1 MGCIIVPIAAKLATC
16 GLQTPMS
23 TDPSR
28 TELTLHDD
36 SRLMAGVVAIVSFAA
51 HRCGL
56 SSGAQEGLA
65 AAAAEACRETFP
77 LVNSNGSKDS
87 VLKVIVSD
95 FPDRV
100 EVSIEHSGESLP
112 SAGLDTFCQAA
123 SSTGSQAGL
132 SGALQ
137 KTSVDRVQYE
147 TRDGVSRMT
156 LIKYCDERHAKA

>member
-1 MGCIIVPIAAKLATC
+1 MGCTIVRIAAKLATC

-23 TDPSR
+23 TDPSK
-28 TELTLHDD
+28 TELTVDD
-36 SRLMAGVVAIVSFAA
+36 DPRLMAGVVAIVSFAA

-77 LVNSNGSKDS
+77 LLNNNGTKESA
-87 VLKVIVSD
+87 LKVIVSD
-95 FPDRV
+95 FSDRI
-100 EVSIEHSGESLP
+100 EVAIEHSGESLP
-112 SAGLDTFCQAA
+112 SAGLDTFCSGAGAA
-123 SSTGSQAGL
+123 GSQAGL

-156 LIKYCDERHAKA
+156 LIKYCDGQRAKA

>member
-1 MGCIIVPIAAKLATC
+1 
-16 GLQTPMS
+16 MS
-23 TDPSR
+23 IDPSR
-28 TELTLHDD
+28 TELTLQDD
-36 SRLMAGVVAIVSFAA
+36 PRLMAGVVAIVSFAA

-77 LVNSNGSKDS
+77 LVNGNGSKDCS
-87 VLKVIVSD
+87 LKVIVSG

-112 SAGLDTFCQAA
+112 SAGLDTFCDAA
-123 SSTGSQAGL
+123 SSAGSQTGL

-137 KTSVDRVQYE
+137 KTNVDRVQYE

-156 LIKYCDERHAKA
+156 LIKYCGERRAKA

>member
-1 MGCIIVPIAAKLATC
+1 MGCSIVPIAAKLATC
-16 GLQTPMS
+16 GLQTPSS

-28 TELTLHDD
+28 TELTLHDA

-112 SAGLDTFCQAA
+112 SAGSDTFFEAP
-123 SSTGSQAGL
+123 TGTVL
-132 SGALQ
+132 
-137 KTSVDRVQYE
+137 
-147 TRDGVSRMT
+147 
-156 LIKYCDERHAKA
+156 

>member
-1 MGCIIVPIAAKLATC
+1 MGI
-16 GLQTPMS
+16 
-23 TDPSR
+23 DPTR

-36 SRLMAGVVAIVSFAA
+36 PRLMAGVVAIVSFAA

-77 LVNSNGSKDS
+77 LLNGNGSKDS
-87 VLKVIVSD
+87 SLKVTVSD
-95 FPDRV
+95 FSDRV

-112 SAGLDTFCQAA
+112 SAGLDTFCDAA
-123 SSTGSQAGL
+123 SSAGSQTGL

-137 KTSVDRVQYE
+137 KTNVDRVQYE

-156 LIKYCDERHAKA
+156 LIKYCDERRAKA

>member
-1 MGCIIVPIAAKLATC
+1 MGI
-16 GLQTPMS
+16 
-23 TDPSR
+23 DPTR

-36 SRLMAGVVAIVSFAA
+36 PRLIAGVVAIVSFAA

-77 LVNSNGSKDS
+77 LLNGNGSKDS
-87 VLKVIVSD
+87 SLKVIVSD
-95 FPDRV
+95 FSDRV

-112 SAGLDTFCQAA
+112 SAGLDTFCDAA
-123 SSTGSQAGL
+123 SSAGSQTGL

-156 LIKYCDERHAKA
+156 LIKYCDERRAKA

>member
-1 MGCIIVPIAAKLATC
+1 MT
-16 GLQTPMS
+16 LQD
-23 TDPSR
+23 DP
-28 TELTLHDD
+28 
-36 SRLMAGVVAIVSFAA
+36 RLIAGVAAIVSFAA

-56 SSGAQEGLA
+56 STGAQEGLA

-77 LVNSNGSKDS
+77 LVNTNGSKDS
-87 VLKVIVSD
+87 ALKVIVAD

-112 SAGLDTFCQAA
+112 SAGLDTFCDGA
-123 SSTGSQAGL
+123 SGAGAQVGL

-156 LIKYCDERHAKA
+156 LIKYCDGRRANS

>member
-1 MGCIIVPIAAKLATC
+1 MG
-16 GLQTPMS
+16 
-23 TDPSR
+23 TDPTR

-36 SRLMAGVVAIVSFAA
+36 PRLIAGVVAIVSFAA

-77 LVNSNGSKDS
+77 LVNGNGSKDS
-87 VLKVIVSD
+87 SLKVIVSD
-95 FPDRV
+95 FSDRV

-112 SAGLDTFCQAA
+112 SAGLDTFCDAA
-123 SSTGSQAGL
+123 SSAGSQSGL

-137 KTSVDRVQYE
+137 KTNVDRVQYE

-156 LIKYCDERHAKA
+156 LIKYCDERRAKA

>member
-1 MGCIIVPIAAKLATC
+1 MGI
-16 GLQTPMS
+16 
-23 TDPSR
+23 DPTR

-36 SRLMAGVVAIVSFAA
+36 PRLIAGVVAIVSFAA

-77 LVNSNGSKDS
+77 LLNGNGSKDS
-87 VLKVIVSD
+87 SLKVIVSD
-95 FPDRV
+95 FSDRV

-112 SAGLDTFCQAA
+112 SAGLDTFCDAA
-123 SSTGSQAGL
+123 SSAGSQTGL

-137 KTSVDRVQYE
+137 KTNVDRVQYE

-156 LIKYCDERHAKA
+156 LIKYCDERRAKA

>member
-1 MGCIIVPIAAKLATC
+1 MGI
-16 GLQTPMS
+16 
-23 TDPSR
+23 DPTR

-36 SRLMAGVVAIVSFAA
+36 PRLMAGVVAIVSFAA

-77 LVNSNGSKDS
+77 LLNGNGSKDS
-87 VLKVIVSD
+87 SLKVIVSD
-95 FPDRV
+95 FSDRV

-112 SAGLDTFCQAA
+112 SAGLDTFCDAA
-123 SSTGSQAGL
+123 SSAGSQTGL

-137 KTSVDRVQYE
+137 KTNVDRVQYE

-156 LIKYCDERHAKA
+156 LIKYCDERRAKA